1 MTKLRRNV
9 LYIFLF
15 SAGPLI
21 VNDSNL
27 KSGILKMRIK
37 LADGIVE
44 KIGCNSEVIKG
55 YPVVMK
61 KGEF

>member
-27 KSGILKMRIK
+27 KSGILRIK

-44 KIGCNSEVIKG
+44 KIGSNSEVIKG

-61 KGEF
+61 IGEF